1 MIYNILNISKTGL
14 KSMENK
20 MDAVS
25 DDLANVNTTG
35 YKSKNISFQELL
47 INEIYDNEV
56 LMSENARPAGINAGS
71 RSGVGTIDFQQGR
84 IRPSEGEFH
93 MSIMGDGFFGVR
105 DEEDNLMLTR
115 NGGFHLNEDLTISDD
130 SGYFLDFISYI
141 SIDEWGEGEVF
152 ISAQGDITKEVDD
165 ETLLLGRVILYNP
178 EVLDSLIPL
187 GEGRYTVAD
196 GVELYDSTYDSEG
209 FGDIIQY
216 SLEDSNVDMTKS
228 IVEMI
233 TAQRAYS
240 MNGKV
245 IQTTDDIL
253 DMINNIKR

>member
-56 LMSENARPAGINAGS
+56 LMSENGRPAGINAGS

-93 MSIMGDGFFGVR
+93 MSIMGDGFLESV
-105 DEEDNLMLTR
+105 M
-115 NGGFHLNEDLTISDD
+115 
-130 SGYFLDFISYI
+130 
-141 SIDEWGEGEVF
+141 
-152 ISAQGDITKEVDD
+152 KK
-165 ETLLLGRVILYNP
+165 
-178 EVLDSLIPL
+178 
-187 GEGRYTVAD
+187 
-196 GVELYDSTYDSEG
+196 
-209 FGDIIQY
+209 II
-216 SLEDSNVDMTKS
+216 
-228 IVEMI
+228 
-233 TAQRAYS
+233 
-240 MNGKV
+240 
-245 IQTTDDIL
+245 
-253 DMINNIKR
+253 